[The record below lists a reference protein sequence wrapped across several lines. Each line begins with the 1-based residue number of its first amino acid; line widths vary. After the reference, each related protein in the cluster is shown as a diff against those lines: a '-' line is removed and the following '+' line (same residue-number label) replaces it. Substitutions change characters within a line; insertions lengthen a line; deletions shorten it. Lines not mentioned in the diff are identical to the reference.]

1 MSVERPNLR
10 IRLSPV
16 PLKETQNRIIGLIC
30 PFLPPHDLDK
40 CPPIRKMDG
49 RGTLQLEQM
58 EQGAISTELRSSEGT
73 VLPLNCTR
81 SFYLIAYTK
90 SVIFLSTKRGF
101 TCLFGHLN
109 WHEYVSVNVLSRGLK
124 PERRI
129 PAHPASS
136 HANRV
141 ENSFCVSNLANL
153 GHGTGSSAAQSS

>member
-1 MSVERPNLR
+1 
-10 IRLSPV
+10 
-16 PLKETQNRIIGLIC
+16 
-30 PFLPPHDLDK
+30 
-40 CPPIRKMDG
+40 
-49 RGTLQLEQM
+49 M
-58 EQGAISTELRSSEGT
+58 EQGAISTEVRSSEGT
-73 VLPLNCTR
+73 VLRLNCTR

-109 WHEYVSVNVLSRGLK
+109 WHEYVAVNVLSRGLK